1 MTIGKNVNLEQY
13 KHLLDQAL
21 FHTEKILTEGEAHL
35 CTTVQQKPILNI
47 HPHSITVTN
56 KRVIKHQPHLF
67 KATFSDFLWRDIVS
81 VHLMDKFFGSQI
93 VFEFANGFIVGN
105 YLPKN
110 QAKKVYSIAQEKE
123 EEWVEKRR
131 LRKMEEVRAE
141 SGANHIVVG
150 GHKNHHGQEHSTG
163 KVSIRERLID
173 LNNLVADGLITQDEY
188 QTKKAE
194 ILKRI

>member
-1 MTIGKNVNLEQY
+1 MTFGTNVNLEQY
-13 KHLLDQAL
+13 KYLLDKAL
-21 FHTEKILTEGEAHL
+21 FHTEKILTEGEKHL

-67 KATFSDFLWRDIVS
+67 KAVFSDYLWRDIVH
-81 VHLMDKFFGSQI
+81 VHLMDRFFGSQI
-93 VFEFANGFIVGN
+93 VFEFSNGFIVGD

-150 GHKNHHGQEHSTG
+150 AEKDTGQANSSQ
-163 KVSIRERLID
+163 VLSIREQIID
-173 LNNLVADGLITQDEY
+173 LNSLLADALISQDEY